1 MEKITSLQNNKI
13 KETAKLKEK
22 KYREQTNTYLVEGY
36 HLVEEAL
43 KHGLLKEVYIL
54 DIDAIDIKNYQSVNI
69 YIVTKEIIKKLSNVV
84 TTQGI
89 IGVVEKCKNYIS
101 KDFKKIIVLDNIQDP
116 GNLGT
121 IIRTSAALGM
131 DAVILTSDTVDAYND
146 KVVRATQ
153 GALFKIPV
161 IIEEKGKIINYLK
174 NNDFDIVVSSLD
186 AKRTLDEVIPTSVFA
201 IIVGN
206 EANGVSKEFLNNATT
221 SVIIPMH
228 NDVESLNVA
237 VASSILMYYYLK

>member
-1 MEKITSLQNNKI
+1 M
-13 KETAKLKEK
+13 
-22 KYREQTNTYLVEGY
+22 
-36 HLVEEAL
+36 
-43 KHGLLKEVYIL
+43 
-54 DIDAIDIKNYQSVNI
+54 
-69 YIVTKEIIKKLSNVV
+69 
-84 TTQGI
+84 
-89 IGVVEKCKNYIS
+89 
-101 KDFKKIIVLDNIQDP
+101 
-116 GNLGT
+116 
-121 IIRTSAALGM
+121 
-131 DAVILTSDTVDAYND
+131 
-146 KVVRATQ
+146 VRATQ